1 MPRRVSYLG
10 KISYMKAS
18 AKFNTG
24 CGELP
29 LLTRGAVDP
38 QFSELEGPGRFDTLT
53 TSENPP
59 RR

>member
-1 MPRRVSYLG
+1 
-10 KISYMKAS
+10 MKAS